1 VATCQLYEEQL
12 SSYMDGELGAARAAR
27 VEAHL
32 RTCPHCREELEALSG
47 IGHHVRSASSDL
59 RVSTDFDRRVLHSFG
74 YWRVTGR
81 PVHHRPLLRPLVAIA
96 MVLLAML
103 GLIRHYFS
111 EPFRLPR
118 PVAQPSAPLLAPV
131 SPGTIADREDRE
143 RPAPRRR

>member
-12 SSYMDGELGAARAAR
+12 SSYIDGELGAVRTAHM
-27 VEAHL
+27 EAHL
-32 RTCPHCREELEALSG
+32 RTCPHCRDEMEALSG

-59 RVSTDFDRRVLHSFG
+59 QVSTDFDRRVLHSFG

-81 PVHHRPLLRPLVAIA
+81 PVYQRALLKPLVVMA

-111 EPFRLPR
+111 EPFRLPN
-118 PVAQPSAPLLAPV
+118 PAPQPSAPLVAPI
-131 SPGTIADREDRE
+131 SPGATAAPDRDR
-143 RPAPRRR
+143 PGPRHR